1 MSQRL
6 IKLKKQIELMSI
18 CHQLEVLR
26 IIQGTDN
33 INISEN
39 KNGSFINLTELPEDV
54 LTKLDNYIVY
64 VNEQQQTLT
73 DLEKEKSRLA
83 NTFFNGIKDTTT

>member
-33 INISEN
+33 MNISEN